1 MPNHIA
7 WASSGKRDIGERG
20 VHSHPYLCQE
30 WRLRETH
37 AEMPHKQELLE
48 VYEISL
54 TDVFGGKIQFAA
66 TTTDSKN
73 IRLTKQRCAERVGF
87 EPTVRFPARSLS
99 RRVLSTAQ
107 PPLRGRCRLNRSR
120 ALRFSTIGH
129 SRRVTRK
136 SGRAPFRPSRN
147 LRSASL
153 RMDKAGLHTDG
164 ILDLNDEW
172 VSGVLRR
179 KIGSRRRNRWRGR
192 QR

>member
-73 IRLTKQRCAERVGF
+73 IRLTKQRCYRNGGEGGIRTHGTVSRTLAF
-87 EPTVRFPARSLS
+87 EASAFNRSATSPRSLQTQS
-99 RRVLSTAQ
+99 
-107 PPLRGRCRLNRSR
+107 
-120 ALRFSTIGH
+120 
-129 SRRVTRK
+129 
-136 SGRAPFRPSRN
+136 
-147 LRSASL
+147 
-153 RMDKAGLHTDG
+153 
-164 ILDLNDEW
+164 
-172 VSGVLRR
+172 
-179 KIGSRRRNRWRGR
+179 
-192 QR
+192 